1 MHYLTYHES
10 RVHGTVEFPAQYYYT
25 TPEHPRYHMTFH
37 WHKEWE
43 IIRILKGE
51 FLLRVDDEE
60 YVGHAGDFFLIRDGM
75 LHGGTPKDC
84 IYECFVF
91 DLHGLFRDVS
101 AVKKYLRPI
110 YRNAVLPQVYYP
122 DHYKPLYSVV
132 DELLNAFSQVIGNQ
146 MPQTALSAAL
156 KMTDPQQASLSELLP
171 ESSGKI
177 TQENPSELFALG
189 NLSRLFAF
197 ILQNQFYTLQADTPT
212 DSSRKVT
219 QVKPVLEYIESH
231 FAEEISLDDLSS
243 AVGMSS
249 KYFCRFFH
257 SITHQT
263 PMDYVNSYRIEQAA
277 LLLASTDIPIT
288 QVGLECGFHDSSYF
302 TKVFRRY
309 KKVTPRQYRG
319 S

>member
-91 DLHGLFRDVS
+91 DLHGLFREVN

-122 DHYKPLYSVV
+122 DHYEPLYSVV
-132 DELLNAFSQVIGNQ
+132 NELLTAFSQVTGNQ

-156 KMTDPQQASLSELLP
+156 KMTDPQQASLS
-171 ESSGKI
+171 
-177 TQENPSELFALG
+177 
-189 NLSRLFAF
+189 
-197 ILQNQFYTLQADTPT
+197 PT

-219 QVKPVLEYIESH
+219 QVKPVLEYIEAH

-277 LLLASTDIPIT
+277 LLLASTDIPVT

-309 KKVTPRQYRG
+309 KGVTPRQYRG

>member
-1 MHYLTYHES
+1 
-10 RVHGTVEFPAQYYYT
+10 
-25 TPEHPRYHMTFH
+25 
-37 WHKEWE
+37 
-43 IIRILKGE
+43 
-51 FLLRVDDEE
+51 
-60 YVGHAGDFFLIRDGM
+60 
-75 LHGGTPKDC
+75 
-84 IYECFVF
+84 
-91 DLHGLFRDVS
+91 
-101 AVKKYLRPI
+101 
-110 YRNAVLPQVYYP
+110 
-122 DHYKPLYSVV
+122 
-132 DELLNAFSQVIGNQ
+132 

-156 KMTDPQQASLSELLP
+156 KMTDPQQASLPDPLP
-171 ESSGKI
+171 ESNGEI
-177 TQENPSELFALG
+177 TQKNPSELFALG

-219 QVKPVLEYIESH
+219 QVKPVLEYIEAH

-277 LLLASTDIPIT
+277 LLLASTDIPVT